1 MEDRLTFHLSE
12 HDEVGSTNTLIKQ
25 AIEQGAPE
33 GTAVCA
39 RVQTGGYGRQGRAW
53 KSPQG
58 GLYLSVLLRP
68 DVAVAQLPTLSLV
81 VGLAVR
87 RALVAV
93 CGGDADRGDPQGS
106 SVHLPASDEIAASDV
121 PTASVPDIRV
131 KWPNDVVCSA
141 CPSGTSGDA
150 DAAGFRST
158 SPSRSRNASRTEVRF
173 GISSR
178 ESEALQKPSLTPL
191 GQPALFQKL
200 CGISLEQHAGALC
213 VGIGVNV
220 VRPAAAPE
228 VGGKNTAAYL
238 QDLCAQG
245 PGQTLPDIA
254 RVRAAILDELAVLYP
269 RWTRDAFSAFVDE
282 YNAHAALTG
291 MTVSVQ
297 RADGTTIARGVAGN
311 VDNNGHLLVDSYNG
325 KIQIAT
331 GEIHVVLGP

>member
-131 KWPNDVVCSA
+131 KWPNDVVLRVE
-141 CPSGTSGDA
+141 PGTGA
-150 DAAGFRST
+150 
-158 SPSRSRNASRTEVRF
+158 
-173 GISSR
+173 
-178 ESEALQKPSLTPL
+178 
-191 GQPALFQKL
+191 FQKL